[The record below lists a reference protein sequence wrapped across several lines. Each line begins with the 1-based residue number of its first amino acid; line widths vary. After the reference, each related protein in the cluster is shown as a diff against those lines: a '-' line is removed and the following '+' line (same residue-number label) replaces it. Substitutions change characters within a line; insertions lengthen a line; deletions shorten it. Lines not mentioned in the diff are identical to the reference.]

1 MKIHSI
7 LVYLVKIPY
16 RPLGSRWIG
25 REAPPFLES
34 TVVEVATD
42 TGLSGFGES
51 CPIGGFYLPA
61 FAGGVRAGIGQIAP
75 RLIGADPTAIARINH
90 AMDQALYGHPHAKA
104 PIDIACW
111 DLLGQSGDLSVSEA
125 MGGRLADS
133 VPAYISIPL
142 TDPEAMVAVW
152 QQKMQEG
159 FRHFQV
165 KVGGDPVEDVAR
177 IHALASRDRDGCIF
191 MADANRGWKKADALH
206 VISSLD
212 GIRCYIEQ
220 PCATYAESLTVRSKC
235 RQPFI
240 LDEVIDGP
248 QDLARAIG
256 DDALDALVI
265 KITHAGGLSQAR
277 VLRDLC
283 VAHGIRMRIED
294 TAGSEI
300 TRAAQAQLA
309 ANTPEEWLLGSYHF
323 QSGRPPTAQDAP
335 VVRRGRLHLND
346 RPGLGIT
353 PDRGQLGEP
362 VAVYGNG
369 FGPC

>member
-1 MKIHSI
+1 MKIDSI
-7 LVYLVKIPY
+7 RVYLVKIPY

-25 REAPPFLES
+25 REVPPFLES
-34 TVVEVATD
+34 TVVEVSTD
-42 TGLSGFGES
+42 SGLSGFGES

-61 FAGGVRAGIGQIAP
+61 FAGGVRTGIGKVAP
-75 RLIGADPTAIARINH
+75 SLIGADPTAVARINH
-90 AMDQALYGHPHAKA
+90 TMDQVLFGHPHVKA

-111 DLLGQSGDLSVSEA
+111 DLLGQSCGLSVSEA
-125 MGGRLADS
+125 MGGRLSDS

-142 TDPEAMVAVW
+142 MDPEAMVAAW
-152 QQKMQEG
+152 KQKAQEG
-159 FRHFQV
+159 FRHFQI
-165 KVGGDPVEDVAR
+165 KVGGDPVEDIAR
-177 IHALASRDRDGCIF
+177 IQALASRNRDGCIF

-206 VISSLD
+206 VVSGLD

-220 PCATYAESLTVRSKC
+220 PCATYAECLTVRSRC

-240 LDEVIDGP
+240 LDEIIDGP
-248 QDLARAIG
+248 KDLARAIG

-283 VAHGIRMRIED
+283 VAHGIAMRIED

-323 QSGRPPTAQDAP
+323 QSGRPPTATDAP

-353 PDRGQLGEP
+353 PDRRQLGEP
-362 VAVYGNG
+362 VAVYENG
-369 FGPC
+369 DGPC